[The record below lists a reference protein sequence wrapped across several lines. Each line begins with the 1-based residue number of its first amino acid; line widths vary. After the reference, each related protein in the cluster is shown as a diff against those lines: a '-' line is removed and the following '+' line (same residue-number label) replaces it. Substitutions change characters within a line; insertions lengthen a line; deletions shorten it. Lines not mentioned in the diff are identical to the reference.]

1 MNTSNLIQKV
11 WNFCHTLRDDGV
23 GYGDYLEQLTYL
35 LFLKMAHEYAQEPYN
50 RDTHIPSGYDWA
62 ALRSKT
68 GEPLEAHYLST
79 LHKLGNES
87 GMLGAIFFKAQNK
100 IQDPAKLSRLVQM
113 IDAESWVGME
123 ADTKGDLYEGL
134 LQKNAEDTKSGAGQ
148 YFTPR
153 ALIQAMVVC
162 MRPEP
167 LKTIADPACGTGG
180 FFLAANEWLSGTGK
194 WLKDNAEWL
203 NRPRQNLDKKQKEF
217 LRDNTFFGNEIVPST
232 RRMCLMNLFLHNIGE
247 LDGEPKVD
255 RADALIADSG
265 KRFDYV
271 LANPPFGKKSSMTI
285 TNEEGEEDKDA
296 LTYERQDFWET
307 TSNKQLNFL
316 QHIVT
321 ILKQDG
327 KAAVVL
333 PDNVL
338 FEGGAGEKIR
348 RKLLETCDVH
358 TLLRLPTGIFYANGV
373 KANVLFFD
381 AKPKDGETH
390 TKGTWIYDLRTNKH
404 FTLKTKT
411 LKLEDLRD
419 FIACYHP
426 ENRHERQETERF
438 KYFSYDEMITRDK
451 ASLDIF
457 WLKDDSLDNLD
468 DLPPPDVLQQEIID
482 HLEAAL
488 AAFRDVAV
496 GLQR

>member
-1 MNTSNLIQKV
+1 MNTSALVQKV

-23 GYGDYLEQLTYL
+23 SYGDYLEQLTYL
-35 LFLKMAHEYAQEPYN
+35 LFLKLAHEYAQEPYN
-50 RDTHIPSGYDWA
+50 RDTHIPAGYDWA
-62 ALRSKT
+62 SLRAKT
-68 GEPLEAHYLST
+68 GEPLEAHYLAT

-113 IDAESWVGME
+113 IDAENWISLDT
-123 ADTKGDLYEGL
+123 DTKGDLYEGL

-153 ALIQAMVVC
+153 PLIEAMVACVQPKP
-162 MRPEP
+162 MRS
-167 LKTIADPACGTGG
+167 IADPACGTGG
-180 FFLAANEWLSGTGK
+180 FFLGAYNWLTRQGS
-194 WLKDNAEWL
+194 NL
-203 NRPRQNLDKKQKEF
+203 NKAQKAF
-217 LRDNTFFGNEIVPST
+217 LRDETFYGNEIVPNT

-247 LDGEPKVD
+247 LDGEPLIA
-255 RADALIADSG
+255 RSDALIAEP
-265 KRFDYV
+265 KKKVDYV

-285 TNEEGEEDKDA
+285 TNEEGEEDRDA

-316 QHIVT
+316 QHI
-321 ILKQDG
+321 ISMLKIDG
-327 KAAVVL
+327 QAAVVL

-348 RKLLETCDVH
+348 RKLMETCDLH
-358 TLLRLPTGIFYANGV
+358 TVLRLPTGIFYAQGV

-381 AKPKDGETH
+381 AKPKDGHTH
-390 TKGTWIYDLRTNKH
+390 TKGVWFYDLRTNKH
-404 FTLKTKT
+404 FTLKTRP
-411 LKLEDLRD
+411 LKFEDLHE
-419 FIACYHP
+419 FIESYKP
-426 ENRHERQETERF
+426 DNRHERVETERF
-438 KYFSYDEMITRDK
+438 KYFSYDELIARDK

-468 DLPPPDVLQQEIID
+468 DLPPPDVLQQEIIE

-488 AAFRDVAV
+488 AAFRDVAAS
-496 GLQR
+496 LPKSLA